1 MLSINLNKNLI
12 TPSSCG
18 TLLESE
24 DSFSKNV
31 YVGGFLHKK
40 DKFVERAV
48 KQHLIATY
56 SSCHGMGSLALVDL
70 IKDGVV
76 SLLL

>member
-31 YVGGFLHKK
+31 YVGEF
-40 DKFVERAV
+40 
-48 KQHLIATY
+48 HLKRI
-56 SSCHGMGSLALVDL
+56 SSS
-70 IKDGVV
+70 
-76 SLLL
+76 